1 MRPDSGHVPD
11 PFARGPN
18 RAHDRART
26 PERALGAMYARIAKG
41 CADRAMRRAQTS
53 HAQSAVA
60 AGRWPCDAVIVA
72 EAIPPFGDEPETTPM
87 TATKPAL
94 NWIKLSDA
102 ALSPEARAAQAAM
115 RTPYDTFKA
124 SRDAFESQV
133 ATDVAV
139 PASKRLV
146 FSYRYGV
153 SVALDNATAAKA
165 TKPAAKT
172 LADLLNLG

>member
-1 MRPDSGHVPD
+1 
-11 PFARGPN
+11 
-18 RAHDRART
+18 
-26 PERALGAMYARIAKG
+26 
-41 CADRAMRRAQTS
+41 
-53 HAQSAVA
+53 
-60 AGRWPCDAVIVA
+60 
-72 EAIPPFGDEPETTPM
+72 M
-87 TATKPAL
+87 TVTAKPAL

-115 RTPYDTFKA
+115 RTAYDTFKA
-124 SRDAFESQV
+124 ARDAFETQV

-165 TKPAAKT
+165 AKSAAKT

>member
-1 MRPDSGHVPD
+1 
-11 PFARGPN
+11 
-18 RAHDRART
+18 
-26 PERALGAMYARIAKG
+26 
-41 CADRAMRRAQTS
+41 
-53 HAQSAVA
+53 
-60 AGRWPCDAVIVA
+60 
-72 EAIPPFGDEPETTPM
+72 M
-87 TATKPAL
+87 TAKPAL

-115 RTPYDTFKA
+115 RTAYDAFKA
-124 SRDAFESQV
+124 ARDAFETQV

-153 SVALDNATAAKA
+153 SVAIDSVAPAKTA
-165 TKPAAKT
+165 KPAALS